1 LNRSTV
7 QATYQLSDQVLS
19 DYDTWVRRDETEPAE
34 RQYDDADLVYLQTIA
49 ALYTMGFTAE
59 EVAIYLQ
66 FDEMDQRTTE
76 QRLRLLTRK
85 RKERLAEI
93 HQCESQVAAID
104 YLRFH
109 LNADSQNVHDRTQ

>member
-1 LNRSTV
+1 MNRSTV

-19 DYDTWVRRDETEPAE
+19 DYDTWVRHDETKPDE

-49 ALYTMGFTAE
+49 ALYTMGFTAA
-59 EVAIYLQ
+59 EVATYLQ
-66 FDEMDQRTTE
+66 FDERNQRTTE
-76 QRLRLLTRK
+76 QRLGLLTRK

-109 LNADSQNVHDRTQ
+109 LNDQNKGAENDG

>member
-1 LNRSTV
+1 M
-7 QATYQLSDQVLS
+7 SDQVLN
-19 DYDTWVRRDETEPAE
+19 DYDTWIRRDETGPAK
-34 RQYDDADLVYLQTIA
+34 RQYGDTDLVYLQTIA

-59 EVAIYLQ
+59 EVATYLQ
-66 FDEMDQRTTE
+66 FDERDQRTTA

-109 LNADSQNVHDRTQ
+109 LNAGSQNVHDRTQ

>member
-1 LNRSTV
+1 MNRSTV

-19 DYDTWVRRDETEPAE
+19 DYDTWIRRDEAGPAE

-66 FDEMDQRTTE
+66 FDEQDQRTTE

-109 LNADSQNVHDRTQ
+109 LNDQNKGAENDG